1 MNRPRIIF
9 AGTPAFAL
17 ASLRALVE
25 AGIEPVAVLT
35 QPDRPK
41 GRGRRPAPGP
51 VKEYAAEREFPLLQ
65 PESLKRPGVH
75 AELAA
80 LEPDLVVVA
89 AYGLILPQAVL
100 DLPARGCLNVH
111 ASLLPRWRGAAPI
124 QAAILAGDRQTGIS
138 LMRMDAGLDTGPVY
152 AEEAI
157 PIGPAETAGELH
169 DRLAELGGELLA
181 RQLREILAGELE
193 PAPQDE
199 SLATYAGKFG
209 PADAVLD
216 WRRPADELERRVR
229 AFNPVPGARFD
240 LDGETVKVWT
250 ATRGPG
256 EGGPPGRVLDAGRQG
271 VDVACGDGV
280 LRLVEVQREGRR
292 RVTGAEFAAQLPLAG
307 RALPVAG

>member
-41 GRGRRPAPGP
+41 GRGRRPAASP
-51 VKEYAAEREFPLLQ
+51 VKEYAMERGFAVLQ
-65 PESLKRPGVH
+65 PASLKDPEVR

-80 LEPDLVVVA
+80 FEPDLMIVA

-124 QAAILAGDRQTGIS
+124 QAAILAGDSRTGIS

-157 PIGPAETAGELH
+157 PIGPAESAGELH
-169 DRLAELGGELLA
+169 DRLAELGGELLS
-181 RQLREILAGELE
+181 RHLREILAGELE
-193 PAPQDE
+193 PEPQDV
-199 SLATYAGKFG
+199 SLATHAGKFK
-209 PADAVLD
+209 PADALLD

-250 ATRGPG
+250 ATRAPG
-256 EGGPPGRVLDAGRQG
+256 EGGTPGTVLDAGRQG

-292 RVTGAEFAAQLPLAG
+292 RVSGGEFAAQLPLAG
-307 RALPVAG
+307 RVLPVAG